1 MLEHWIDTWR
11 TQPVAIGFMVAYFI
25 QLAMYVGAAGE
36 ITLVYGALRRYL
48 KIGALIDARP
58 LIQQQLRHEIGR
70 SLGVAPIYAVPTL
83 LYLYYVPNDATN
95 YATHIW
101 PASWPQAIWQIGGFL
116 LLNDFCAY
124 WTHRLLHTRRFS
136 KYHSAHHR
144 SQRVTPWSALSMHAV
159 EAVLNQIPSAIFL
172 GGLIALQLPM
182 GIGTLL
188 GLQLLLMIGAAN
200 SHSNYNP
207 FGAGLLLRMNNWPL
221 LKNQTLF
228 HQRHHRFGYDNYGYM
243 GPHWDVVFGTEHK
256 G

>member
-1 MLEHWIDTWR
+1 MIHTWISQWHD
-11 TQPVAIGFMVAYFI
+11 QSLLSGFLIAYLI
-25 QLAMYVGAAGE
+25 QIAMYIGAAGE
-36 ITLVYGALRRYL
+36 ITLVYGMLRRYL
-48 KIGALIDARP
+48 KIGALIDDRP
-58 LIQQQLRHEIGR
+58 LLQQQLRHEIVR
-70 SLGVAPIYAVPTL
+70 SLSVALIYAVPTL
-83 LYLYYVPNDATN
+83 LYLYYSSNHSSN
-95 YATHIW
+95 YSNGIW
-101 PASWPQAIWQIGGFL
+101 PASWQQALWQIGGLL

-136 KYHSAHHR
+136 KYHSAHHQ

-159 EAVLNQIPSAIFL
+159 EALLNQIPYAIFL
-172 GGLIALQLPM
+172 GVLVGLQLPM

-188 GLQLLLMIGAAN
+188 GLQLVLMIGAAN

-243 GPHWDVVFGTEHK
+243 GPHWDAVFGTSRK